1 MPTADSSNYAAVAKH
16 DDEAASHTQP
26 EAYEADLRVSVKALR
41 IAAAVER
48 SKTEYKPEH
57 AYTERKWLKPEAY
70 SEHPPASKSQV
81 DRQRLGESS
90 DFSPAQEYAASSLYF
105 SDPPDYSGALELV
118 LLKFDSSPKAKPLGG
133 LSRELLDIGLNAS
146 IKCGDKEKALLLAN
160 SSKTIWKGQF
170 AGVAAIA
177 ADAYMSA
184 LHYHEAVKPLLM
196 TLAAFGIHYPII
208 SRLSQALQ
216 RILEDRA
223 VIRPATNHLHVMVN
237 RAMFHR
243 KASFERPIFREEAD
257 PASKSDIASDQ
268 PAIDEGIARDPLD
281 TEAVA
286 LELEMDAETKAALK
300 ACWKRMAR
308 GLEVEMEPDK
318 SVKEL

>member
-16 DDEAASHTQP
+16 DDEAASHTHP
-26 EAYEADLRVSVKALR
+26 EADEADLRVSVRALR

-57 AYTERKWLKPEAY
+57 AYTERKWLKPDAY
-70 SEHPPASKSQV
+70 SKHPPASKSQV
-81 DRQRLGESS
+81 DRQRL
-90 DFSPAQEYAASSLYF
+90 EYAASSLYF

-160 SSKTIWKGQF
+160 SSKSIWKGQF

-216 RILEDRA
+216 KILEDRA
-223 VIRPATNHLHVMVN
+223 VIRPATNRLHVMVN

-243 KASFERPIFREEAD
+243 KATFERPIFREEAD
-257 PASKSDIASDQ
+257 PASKSDTASDQ

-300 ACWKRMAR
+300 ACWKRMAK